1 MEGFES
7 DDVNELILDPP
18 EEEIEIEEDD
28 EIKLAEIY
36 KLAARLIRLL
46 EDLKSHELRETTSL
60 MLIKE
65 IIGDDKLL
73 AGLASKM
80 LQDLSFGFKNDE
92 SYVS

>member
-1 MEGFES
+1 M
-7 DDVNELILDPP
+7 
-18 EEEIEIEEDD
+18 EEIEEIFFIEDDEEEEFDTED

-36 KLAARLIRLL
+36 KLANKLIKLL
-46 EDLKSHELRETTSL
+46 DELKSYELKEAASL

-73 AGLASKM
+73 LGLASKM
-80 LQDLSFGFKNDE
+80 LQDISLGFEDDE

>member
-1 MEGFES
+1 MEDIEEIFFIE
-7 DDVNELILDPP
+7 EEE
-18 EEEIEIEEDD
+18 EEEIDTED

-36 KLAARLIRLL
+36 KLANKLIKLL
-46 EDLKSHELRETTSL
+46 DELKSYELKEAASL

-73 AGLASKM
+73 LGLASKM
-80 LQDLSFGFKNDE
+80 LQDISLGFEDDE

>member
-1 MEGFES
+1 MEDIEEIF
-7 DDVNELILDPP
+7 LIEEEE
-18 EEEIEIEEDD
+18 EEEIDTED

-36 KLAARLIRLL
+36 KLANKLIRLL
-46 EDLKSHELRETTSL
+46 DELKSYELKEAASL

-73 AGLASKM
+73 LGLASKM
-80 LQDLSFGFKNDE
+80 LQDISLGFEDDE